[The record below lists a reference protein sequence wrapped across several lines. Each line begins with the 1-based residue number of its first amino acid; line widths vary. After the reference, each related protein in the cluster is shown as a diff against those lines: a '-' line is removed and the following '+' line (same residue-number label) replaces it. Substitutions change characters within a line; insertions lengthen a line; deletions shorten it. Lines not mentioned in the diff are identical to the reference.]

1 MEEKLMKF
9 ALMIQKKIVN
19 GKVEFKMDSRNEG
32 ISDPEVILLVE
43 SWLEAVKDQ
52 AKKNIKKGMTFMGT
66 K

>member
-1 MEEKLMKF
+1 MEDKQVKF
-9 ALMIQKKIVN
+9 ALMIQKKVTD

-52 AKKNIKKGMTFMGT
+52 AKNKIKKGMTFMGQ